1 MRNEWTG
8 ISVCVMSGLVHVRNE
23 WTGISVCVY
32 VCGEYRNLVLH
43 VANIEMLCCLAS
55 MEKNIVL
62 FVMSIELLCCPWRV

>member
-8 ISVCVMSGLVHVRNE
+8 ISVCVMSGLVHERNE
-23 WTGISVCVY
+23 YWYMCVII
-32 VCGEYRNLVLH
+32 CGEYRNLVLH